1 MGDRWRPALLG
12 SSRYIWFPLSW
23 ASGKPQIVQA
33 DVWSLNLAAGTFTA
47 ASGTT
52 YEAESGT
59 ISGPATTLSDAS
71 FSGGKAI
78 GFLGMYQRNVTSY

>member
-1 MGDRWRPALLG
+1 M
-12 SSRYIWFPLSW
+12 WFPLSW

-33 DVWSLNLAAGTFTA
+33 DVWTLNLSGGTYTA

-52 YEAESGT
+52 YEAESG
-59 ISGPATTLSDAS
+59 SLGGGATTLSNSA

-78 GFLGMYQRNVTSY
+78 GFLGLSPSLLTLCIPLRYGFR

>member
-1 MGDRWRPALLG
+1 M
-12 SSRYIWFPLSW
+12 WFPLSW

-33 DVWSLNLAAGTFTA
+33 DVWSLNLSAGTYTV

-59 ISGPATTLSDAS
+59 IGGTATTLSGSS

-78 GFLGMYQRNVTSY
+78 GFLGSSFSLPIFRF